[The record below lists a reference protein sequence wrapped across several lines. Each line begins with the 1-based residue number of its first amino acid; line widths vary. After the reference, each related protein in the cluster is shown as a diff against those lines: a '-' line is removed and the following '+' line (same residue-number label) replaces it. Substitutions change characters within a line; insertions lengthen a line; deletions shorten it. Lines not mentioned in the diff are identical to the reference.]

1 MSGTKTTRKNEAA
14 GKIGKRSSWVS
25 FLGIPL
31 LSLLVGLAFLATPLE
46 LKLSDLL
53 MRFDSPAPLRPDVL
67 VLEIDDESLENLGS
81 YPLKRSVY
89 ADMMYVLK
97 NLGAA
102 ASVMDILCVDKSP
115 VFYDEENEG
124 PLDVDEAFTGAL
136 RLPELSVIPITMCD
150 YEPDLPPGLPVEER
164 AALNVRGEAD
174 SATPDFI
181 SVWPPLAP
189 FVQAAGGFG
198 FVNVSPDTDGHTR
211 SVHLLGKSG
220 GAYYGLL
227 AFVPLLRKLG
237 NPDVIVS
244 TDEITLKGIQS
255 GDGPKDLHI
264 PRCADGRVTLCFPK
278 TGFESYE
285 SLPIWNVVRIKYLED
300 EFIRDLRS
308 LVDSAGEELADG
320 DTPLGIWETFE
331 YVRDSL
337 ADGYSDEEVSDERY
351 ASLRKEFFD
360 SCASFLA
367 GGPFDAALLA
377 RCKESLRELTSAEE
391 KLRPVVSGA
400 ICITGTTATGT
411 TDWGITLYEE
421 RYPNVGIHYVLA
433 NQILNGDFRR
443 TLPVWGS
450 ILLAA
455 VICFAYSIAV
465 GHRAGAAKH
474 VAVFLAVSV
483 LFAVG
488 TVLLLQKQK
497 VILPLSVPVTALCT
511 DFIASLFFSFILTS
525 REKSFIHSTFGRYI
539 STDVVNEILK
549 NPEALELGGDSSKV
563 RTAMFTDIQGFTTI
577 SENIGNSKTLVQF
590 LNRYL
595 TSLSD
600 CIITEN
606 GTIDKYEGDA
616 IISFFGAPI
625 YQENHAERACRAAI
639 QMKQAEA
646 ELNRVLP
653 EEEAW
658 FNHCVPGGKIRT
670 RIGINCG
677 RFTVGNVGTLS
688 HMNYT
693 MIGSDVNLASRL
705 EGANK
710 FFGSWII
717 ISQPVRDLLGDGFL
731 VRKLDAVTVV
741 GAKTPIQLYELIG
754 LRTSGTATAN
764 AYLQIWEKAFSLYTG
779 RNYRDAAELFTGLY
793 ERSCTVFHLYADD
806 APDMVAKHY
815 MEACQSYITAPPPDD
830 WNGVVDLKQK

>member
-1 MSGTKTTRKNEAA
+1 MTWKTTRKNGTA
-14 GKIGKRSSWVS
+14 GKAGRRQAWIS

-31 LSLLVGLAFLATPLE
+31 LSLLAGLAFLASPLE

-67 VLEIDDESLENLGS
+67 VLEIDDESLENIGS

-102 ASVMDILCVDKSP
+102 ASVMDIICVDKSP
-115 VFYDEENEG
+115 VFYDEEREC
-124 PLDVDEAFTGAL
+124 PVYADKEFAGAL
-136 RLPELSVIPITMCD
+136 RLSDLSVIPIAMYD
-150 YEPDLPPGLPVEER
+150 YEPGASPEFPPEER
-164 AALNVRGEAD
+164 AALDVRGEAD
-174 SATPDFI
+174 SATPDFT
-181 SVWPPLAP
+181 SVWPPIDP
-189 FVQAAGGFG
+189 FMEAAGDFG
-198 FVNVSPDTDGHTR
+198 FVNASPDSDGHTR
-211 SVHLLGKSG
+211 SIQLLGKSG
-220 GAYYGLL
+220 GAYYGQLV
-227 AFVPLLRKLG
+227 FVPLLRMLG
-237 NPDVIVS
+237 NPEIIASKDQ
-244 TDEITLKGIQS
+244 ITLKGIRS
-255 GDGPKDLHI
+255 ADGPKDLRI
-264 PRCADGRVTLCFPK
+264 PRRADGSVTLCFPK
-278 TGFESYE
+278 KGFGSYNRQ
-285 SLPIWNVVRIKYLED
+285 SVWNVVRIKYLED
-300 EFIRDLRS
+300 AFIYDLQE
-308 LVDSAGEELADG
+308 LLDSAVELPDDGNPLDTWEE
-320 DTPLGIWETFE
+320 FE
-331 YVRDSL
+331 YVKGSL
-337 ADGYSDEEVSDERY
+337 ADGYSDEEVNDTQYAALRKDFFDKC
-351 ASLRKEFFD
+351 ASLLKD
-360 SCASFLA
+360 
-367 GGPFDAALLA
+367 GGPFDAALLG
-377 RCKESLRELTSAEE
+377 RCKESFRNLTAAEE
-391 KLRPVVSGA
+391 KLRPIVSGA
-400 ICITGTTATGT
+400 VCITGTTATST
-411 TDWGITLYEE
+411 TDWGMTLYEE
-421 RYPNVGIHYVLA
+421 RHPNVGIHYVLA

-443 TLPVWGS
+443 TLPVWSS

-455 VICFAYSIAV
+455 VICLAYSIAA
-465 GHRAGAAKH
+465 GHRAGAARH
-474 VAVFLAVSV
+474 VAAFLVLAL
-483 LFAVG
+483 LFATG
-488 TVLLLQKQK
+488 AVLLLRMQKT
-497 VILPLSVPVTALCT
+497 ILLLSVPVAALCT
-511 DFIASLFFSFILTS
+511 DFIASLLFSFILTS

-539 STDVVNEILK
+539 STDVVNEILR

-577 SENIGNSKTLVQF
+577 SENIGNSKTLIQF

-600 CIITEN
+600 CIIAEN

-616 IISFFGAPI
+616 IISFFGAPL

-639 QMKQAEA
+639 QMKRAEA

-658 FNHCVPGGKIRT
+658 FKHCVPGGKIRT

-731 VRKLDAVTVV
+731 VRKLDTVTVV
-741 GAKTPIQLYELIG
+741 GAKTPIRLYELIG
-754 LRTSGTATAN
+754 LRTSGTETAQ
-764 AYLQIWEKAFSLYTG
+764 AYLQIWEKAFGLYAG
-779 RNYRDAAELFTGLY
+779 RNYREAAELFKGLY
-793 ERSCTVFHLYADD
+793 ERSRTVFRLYADD
-806 APDMVAKHY
+806 APDMVARHY
-815 MEACQSYITAPPPDD
+815 MEACQSYITAPPPDS

>member
-1 MSGTKTTRKNEAA
+1 M
-14 GKIGKRSSWVS
+14 
-25 FLGIPL
+25 
-31 LSLLVGLAFLATPLE
+31 SLLVGLVFLVSPLE

-67 VLEIDDESLENLGS
+67 VLEIDDESIEELGS

-102 ASVMDILCVDKSP
+102 ASVIDIICVDKSP
-115 VFYDEENEG
+115 VFYDEERG
-124 PLDVDEAFTGAL
+124 APLDADEAFAGAL
-136 RLPELSVIPITMCD
+136 RLSDLSVIPIAMYD
-150 YEPDLPPGLPVEER
+150 YKLDSPSNLLMEER
-164 AALNVRGEAD
+164 AVLNVRGEAD

-181 SVWPPLAP
+181 SVWPPIDT
-189 FVQAAGGFG
+189 FMEAAGDFG
-198 FVNVSPDTDGHTR
+198 FVNARPDSDGHTR
-211 SVHLLGKSG
+211 SVQLLGKSG
-220 GAYYGLL
+220 GAYYGQL
-227 AFVPLLRKLG
+227 AFVPLLRMLG
-237 NPDVIVS
+237 TPDIIAS
-244 TDEITLKGIQS
+244 KNEITLKGIQS
-255 GDGPKDLHI
+255 ADGPKDLHI
-264 PRCADGRVTLCFPK
+264 PRRADGSVTLCFPK
-278 TGFESYE
+278 QGFESYNRQ
-285 SLPIWNVVRIKYLED
+285 SIWNVVRIKYLED
-300 EFIRDLRS
+300 TFIYDLQD

-320 DTPLGIWETFE
+320 GNPLGIWKEFE

-337 ADGYSDEEVSDERY
+337 ADGYSDKDVNDERY
-351 ASLRKEFFD
+351 ASLRKGFFD
-360 SCASFLA
+360 KCASFLDK
-367 GGPFDAALLA
+367 GPFDAALLD
-377 RCKESLRELTSAEE
+377 RCKESLRNLTAAEE
-391 KLRPVVSGA
+391 KLRPDVSGA
-400 ICITGTTATGT
+400 ICITGTTATST
-411 TDWGITLYEE
+411 TDWGINLYEE

-433 NQILNGDFRR
+433 NQILNGDFRK
-443 TLPVWGS
+443 TLPVWNS
-450 ILLAA
+450 ILLA
-455 VICFAYSIAV
+455 VIICFAYSIAV

-474 VAVFLAVSV
+474 VAVFLAFTV
-483 LFAVG
+483 LFAAG
-488 TVLLLQKQK
+488 AVLLLQKQK
-497 VILPLSVPVTALCT
+497 TILPLSVPVAALCT
-511 DFIASLFFSFILTS
+511 EFIASLLFSFILTS

-539 STDVVNEILK
+539 STDVVNEILR

-577 SENIGNSKTLVQF
+577 SENIGNSKTLIQF

-600 CIITEN
+600 CIIAEN

-639 QMKQAEA
+639 QMKRAEA

-658 FNHCVPGGKIRT
+658 FKHCVPGGKIRT

-754 LRTSGTATAN
+754 LRTSGTEPAQ
-764 AYLQIWEKAFSLYTG
+764 AYLQIWEKAFGLYAG
-779 RNYRDAAELFTGLY
+779 RNYREAAELFAGLY

-806 APDMVAKHY
+806 APDMAAKHY
-815 MEACQSYITAPPPDD
+815 METCQSYIEAPPPDD